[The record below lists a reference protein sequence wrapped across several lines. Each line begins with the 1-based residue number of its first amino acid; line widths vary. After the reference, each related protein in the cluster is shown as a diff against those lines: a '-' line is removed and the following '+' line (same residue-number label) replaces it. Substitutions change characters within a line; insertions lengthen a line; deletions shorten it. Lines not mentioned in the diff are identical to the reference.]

1 MAPSLFSRRHQLGEA
16 ATGFQH
22 IMLKAA
28 LLLCFFLAS
37 CSANLNAKTNLAKNS
52 WGKLSKSFL
61 AHERPSQGDTCIVA
75 SLTEPSKELEVS
87 SSLAG
92 KSINKTPVVVPNQP
106 EVHKYVRFFKGK
118 GRLTFVDGLERSW
131 LHLPIMAEILESHG
145 VPAELIYV
153 VLVESSFKSKAVSP
167 GGAGGYWQLLP
178 STARS
183 MGLRVDRWVD
193 ERLDPIKS
201 TEAAAKYLRYLYDR
215 YHSWPLALAAYNA
228 GDGPVLKSIK
238 KCRTKDFWT
247 LCKRGSLPR
256 ITRAYVPKILAAIKI
271 ARDLENNDFESPRY
285 LPVFDFDSTLV
296 KSPLQLQ
303 QVAKWVNVPI
313 KQLRTLNP
321 SLRHDRLPPNKGF
334 TLRLPPGAKNKFL
347 QAYES
352 YLNS

>member
-1 MAPSLFSRRHQLGEA
+1 MAPSLFFPGHQLGEA
-16 ATGFQH
+16 TAGFQRFL
-22 IMLKAA
+22 LKAA

-37 CSANLNAKTNLAKNS
+37 CSTNLNAKTNLAKNS
-52 WGKLSKSFL
+52 WGKLSESFL
-61 AHERPSQGDTCIVA
+61 VHERPVQGDTCVVT
-75 SLTEPSKELEVS
+75 SLTQPTKELEVK

-92 KSINKTPVVVPNQP
+92 KSINRANVDVPNQP
-106 EVHKYVRFFKGK
+106 AVQKYVRFFKGK
-118 GRLTFVDGLERSW
+118 GRMTFVDGLERSW

-153 VLVESSFKSKAVSP
+153 VLVESSFKSKALSP
-167 GGAGGYWQLLP
+167 GGAGGYWQLIP
-178 STARS
+178 STARA

-193 ERLDPIKS
+193 ERMDPIKS
-201 TEAAAKYLRYLYDR
+201 TEAAARYLRHLYDR

-238 KCRTKDFWT
+238 KCRSKDFWT
-247 LCKRGSLPR
+247 LSKYGSLPK
-256 ITRAYVPKILAAIKI
+256 ITRAYVPKILAAIQI
-271 ARDLENNDFESPRY
+271 ARDLENNDFQSPRY

-296 KSPLQLQ
+296 KSPLKLQ
-303 QVAKWVNVPI
+303 QVAQWANVPL

-321 SLRHDRLPPNKGF
+321 SLRQDSLPPNRGF
-334 TLRLPPGAKNKFL
+334 TLRLPPGTRHKFL